1 LIPNYCN
8 KQETSHIEIAIETF
22 DIMNSLSV
30 SLGQLGVVSR
40 VVHGQTLDAQ
50 EAAYKIVLDTIDPKS
65 MFAMC
70 MTHSDEFVPLM
81 NAFVRGKIQ
90 TYMDATIRR
99 EKDREAAL
107 LATVEKNSDSDDT
120 ASISSATSTS
130 SASSIE
136 DMFAAYKKTYAGM
149 SWADIDEAETA
160 REAAEAAREAARES
174 AEAKAAATPVQPTGS
189 WAHCISAFP
198 ALPTSGTKA
207 APKAVAMP
215 AIKATKATTPVR
227 ATNWKRDREKTVTSE
242 DWYFKLGLY
251 DEEHDWFLRASDES
265 NMPIGWRRDRA
276 GWLTSRKG
284 SLFRHKLT
292 NKGDDWIHQTYDEA
306 TGKWVS
312 KPYDAYKL
320 AMQQAR
326 KQR

>member
-1 LIPNYCN
+1 LIPKYCN

-22 DIMNSLSV
+22 DIMTSLSV
-30 SLGQLGVVSR
+30 SLDQFRIVGR
-40 VVHGQTLDAQ
+40 VVHGQPLEAQ
-50 EAAYKIVLDTIDPKS
+50 QAAYDIVLKTIDPKS

-70 MTHSDEFVPLM
+70 MTHPDEFVPLM
-81 NAFVRGKIQ
+81 NAFVRGKVQ

-99 EKDREAAL
+99 EQERAA
-107 LATVEKNSDSDDT
+107 AEKKSESDDT
-120 ASISSATSTS
+120 ASTSSATSTS

-136 DMFAAYKKTYAGM
+136 DMFAEYNKTYAGM
-149 SWADIDEAETA
+149 SWADMDEAETA
-160 REAAEAAREAARES
+160 REEAEAN
-174 AEAKAAATPVQPTGS
+174 AAATPVPPTGS
-189 WAHCISAFP
+189 WAHRISAFP

-207 APKAVAMP
+207 TPKAAHKVAHKAVAMP
-215 AIKATKATTPVR
+215 ATKATTPVR
-227 ATNWKRDREKTVTSE
+227 ATNWKADREKTVTSE
-242 DWYFKLGLY
+242 NWYFKLELY
-251 DEEHDWFLRASDES
+251 GEDHDWFLWSSDES
-265 NMPIGWRRDRA
+265 DMPIGWRRDRA

-292 NKGDDWIHQTYDEA
+292 SQGTDWIHQTYDDA
-306 TGKWVS
+306 TKKWVS